1 MTTTD
6 KAKLWLTDT
15 FDEETQKTVQNWI
28 DTSADELEDS
38 FYRELEFGTGGMR
51 GIMGVGTNRLNKY
64 TLGQATQGLANY
76 LHQQF
81 PNQENEGST
90 NSEKNHIKVAIAYD
104 VRHNSKEF
112 GKMCADVLTANGIK
126 VLLFKEHRPT
136 PELSFTVRDK
146 KCNAGIVLTASHNP
160 PEYNGYKVY
169 WNDGAQIVPPD
180 DENIIKEV
188 YSVKFSEIKFNG
200 NDDLIEWIGPE
211 QDEVYIDAC
220 MENSLYQNVGRDNLN
235 IVFTSIHGTTY
246 ATVPQALAKAG
257 FKKVDLVRE
266 QMIPSGNFQ
275 TVASPNP
282 EEPAALEMAMD
293 LARITNGDIV
303 LGTDPD
309 GDRLGIAV
317 RNLDGEMQL
326 LNGNQTNT
334 ILTYYILDQWKK
346 AGKITGKE
354 FIGSTIVTSDI
365 FFDIAEKFG
374 VDCKVGL
381 TGFKW
386 IGKMIRDFEGKEKF
400 ICGGEE
406 SFGFMTGDFVRDKDS
421 CGSILLACEIAAWC
435 KANDT
440 TMFEYMIEIY
450 KDLGMYYEGLV
461 NVVRKGRTGAEEII
475 QMMKDFRENPPK
487 EIAGSKV
494 AIVKDFQE
502 QTSLNM
508 MNHEKSVM
516 DEIPK
521 SNVLIYYTEDGTK
534 VCVRPSGTEP
544 KIKFYVSVKDQ
555 IASKEEFKA
564 KAAALGQ
571 KIDQVKSDLKL

>member
-1 MTTTD
+1 MTTLE
-6 KAKLWLTDT
+6 KAKLWLTYT
-15 FDEETQKTVQNWI
+15 FDEETQTTIQQWI
-28 DTSADELEDS
+28 DSGSDELEDS
-38 FYRELEFGTGGMR
+38 FYKELEFGTGGMR

-76 LHQQF
+76 LHQSF
-81 PNQENEGST
+81 PNQE
-90 NSEKNHIKVAIAYD
+90 IKVAIAYD

-188 YSVKFSEIKFNG
+188 YSVKFNEIKFNG
-200 NDDLIEWIGPE
+200 NDDLIEWVGPE
-211 QDEVYIDAC
+211 QDDVYIDAC

-246 ATVPQALAKAG
+246 ATVPQALKKAG

-266 QMIPSGNFQ
+266 QMIPSGNFP
-275 TVASPNP
+275 TVDSPNP

-317 RNLDGEMQL
+317 RNLEGEIQL

-365 FFDIAEKFG
+365 FIDIANKFG
-374 VDCKVGL
+374 VDCKIGL

-386 IGKMIRDFEGKEKF
+386 IGKMVRDFEGKEKF
-400 ICGGEE
+400 VCGGEE

-475 QMMKDFRENPPK
+475 QMMKDFRENPPQ

-502 QTSLNM
+502 QTTLNM
-508 MNHEKSVM
+508 MDHKKSVM
-516 DEIPK
+516 DDIPK
-521 SNVLIYYTEDGTK
+521 SNVLIYYTKDGTK

-555 IASKEEFKA
+555 ITSKEEFNE
-564 KAAALGQ
+564 KAALLSQ
-571 KIDQVKSDLKL
+571 KINQVKADLKL

>member
-1 MTTTD
+1 MTTLE

-15 FDEETQKTVQNWI
+15 FDEDTQTTIQEWI
-28 DTSADELEDS
+28 DTNSDELEDS

-81 PNQENEGST
+81 TNQE
-90 NSEKNHIKVAIAYD
+90 IKVAIAYD

-188 YSVKFSEIKFNG
+188 YSVKFDEIKFNG
-200 NDDLIEWIGPE
+200 NDELIEWIGQE
-211 QDEVYIDAC
+211 QDDIYIDAC

-257 FKKVDLVRE
+257 FKKIDLVRE
-266 QMIPSGNFQ
+266 QMIPSGNFP
-275 TVASPNP
+275 TVDSPNP

-293 LARITNGDIV
+293 LAKITNGDIV

-317 RNLDGEMQL
+317 RNLEGEIQL

-346 AGKITGKE
+346 AGRITGKE

-365 FFDIAEKFG
+365 FYDIANKFG

-400 ICGGEE
+400 VCGGEE

-440 TMFEYMIEIY
+440 TIFEYMIEIY
-450 KDLGMYYEGLV
+450 KDLGLYYEGLI
-461 NVVRKGRTGAEEII
+461 NVVKKGRTGAEEIQ

-487 EIAGSKV
+487 EIADSKV

-502 QTSLNM
+502 QTCLNLLE
-508 MNHEKSVM
+508 NKKSIM

-544 KIKFYVSVKDQ
+544 KIKFYVSVQDQ
-555 IASKEEFKA
+555 ISSKEEFKE
-564 KAAALGQ
+564 KAAFLGQ
-571 KIDQVKSDLKL
+571 KINQVKEDLKL

>member
-1 MTTTD
+1 METIE
-6 KAKLWLTDT
+6 KAKLWLTET
-15 FDEETQKTVQNWI
+15 FDEETRTTVQQLL
-28 DTSADELEDS
+28 DSGSDELEDS

-76 LHQQF
+76 LHTQF
-81 PNQENEGST
+81 KNQT
-90 NSEKNHIKVAIAYD
+90 IKVAIAYD

-112 GKMCADVLTANGIK
+112 GKMCADVLTANGIQ
-126 VLLFKEHRPT
+126 VLLFKNHRPT

-146 KCNAGIVLTASHNP
+146 KCQAGIVLTASHNP

-169 WNDGAQIVPPD
+169 WDDGAQIVPPN
-180 DENIIKEV
+180 DEAIIKEV
-188 YSVKFSEIKFNG
+188 YSVKFSEIKFEG
-200 NDDLIEWIGPE
+200 NDDLIEWIGEE
-211 QDEVYIDAC
+211 QDAVYIDAC
-220 MENSLYQNVGRDNLN
+220 MENSLYQDIGRDNLN
-235 IVFTSIHGTTY
+235 VVFTSIHGTTY
-246 ATVPQALAKAG
+246 ATVPDALAKAG
-257 FKKVDLVRE
+257 FRKVDLVRE
-266 QMIPSGNFQ
+266 QMIPSGNFP
-275 TVASPNP
+275 TVTSPNP

-293 LARITNGDIV
+293 LAKITNGDIV
-303 LGTDPD
+303 IGTDPD

-317 RNLDGEMQL
+317 RDLNGELIL

-346 AGKITGKE
+346 AGRITGKE

-365 FFDIAEKFG
+365 FYDIAEKFG

-400 ICGGEE
+400 VCGGEE

-421 CGSILLACEIAAWC
+421 CGSILLACEIAAVC
-435 KANDT
+435 KAEGK
-440 TMFEYMIEIY
+440 TMYQYMIEIY

-475 QMMKDFRENPPK
+475 QMMKDFRENPPL

-494 AIVKDFQE
+494 TELKDFQE
-502 QTSLNM
+502 QTSLDVLHN
-508 MNHEKSVM
+508 KKTTM

-544 KIKFYVSVKDQ
+544 KIKFYVSVKDV
-555 IASKEEFKA
+555 IASEEDFERKLILLQEKILKVKE
-564 KAAALGQ
+564 
-571 KIDQVKSDLKL
+571 DLNL

>member
-1 MTTTD
+1 MTTLE

-15 FDEETQKTVQNWI
+15 FDEETRTTIQEWI
-28 DTSADELEDS
+28 DTNSDELEDS
-38 FYRELEFGTGGMR
+38 FYKELEFGTGGMR

-76 LHQQF
+76 LHESF
-81 PNQENEGST
+81 PNQE
-90 NSEKNHIKVAIAYD
+90 IKVAIAYD

-136 PELSFTVRDK
+136 PELSFTVRNK

-188 YSVKFSEIKFNG
+188 YAVKFNEIKFDG
-200 NDDLIEWIGPE
+200 NDDLIEWVGPE
-211 QDEVYIDAC
+211 QDDVYIDAC

-266 QMIPSGNFQ
+266 QMIPSGNFP

-346 AGKITGKE
+346 AGRITGKE

-365 FFDIAEKFG
+365 FIDIANKFG
-374 VDCKVGL
+374 VDCKIGL

-400 ICGGEE
+400 VCGGEE

-502 QTSLNM
+502 QTSLNLAE
-508 MNHEKSVM
+508 NKKSVM
-516 DEIPK
+516 DDIPK

-555 IASKEEFKA
+555 ITSKEEFKE
-564 KAAALGQ
+564 KAASLEQ
-571 KIDQVKSDLKL
+571 KINQVKEDLKL

>member
-1 MTTTD
+1 MTTLE

-146 KCNAGIVLTASHNP
+146 NCNAGIVLTASHNP

>member
-1 MTTTD
+1 MTTLE
-6 KAKLWLTDT
+6 KANLWFSDT
-15 FDEETQKTVQNWI
+15 FDAETQDTVRQWI
-28 DTSADELEDS
+28 ATGSDELEDS
-38 FYRELEFGTGGMR
+38 FYRALEFGTGGMR
-51 GIMGVGTNRLNKY
+51 GVMGVGTNRLNRY

-81 PNQENEGST
+81 PNEE
-90 NSEKNHIKVAIAYD
+90 IKVAIAYD
-104 VRHNSKEF
+104 VRNNSREF
-112 GKMCADVLTANGIK
+112 AKMCTDVLTANGIK

-169 WNDGAQIVPPD
+169 WNDGAQVVPPD
-180 DENIIKEV
+180 DEAIIREV
-188 YSVKFSEIKFNG
+188 YSVKFEEIKFSG
-200 NDDLIEWIGPE
+200 DDDLIEWIGEE
-211 QDEVYIDAC
+211 QDDVYIEAC

-246 ATVPQALAKAG
+246 TTIPKALEKAG
-257 FKKVDLVRE
+257 FKKVNFVTE
-266 QMIPSGNFQ
+266 QMIPSGNFP

-282 EEPAALEMAMD
+282 EEPAALEMAID

-303 LGTDPD
+303 IGTDPD

-317 RNLDGEMQL
+317 RNLQGEIQL

-365 FFDIAEKFG
+365 FIEIARKFG
-374 VDCKVGL
+374 VDCKIGL

-386 IGKMIRDFEGKEKF
+386 IGKMIRDFEGEEKF

-435 KANDT
+435 KAEGR
-440 TMFEYMIEIY
+440 TMFEYMIDIY
-450 KDLGMYYEGLV
+450 KDLGFYYEGLV
-461 NVVRKGRTGAEEII
+461 NVVRKGRTGAQEILE
-475 QMMKDFRENPPK
+475 MMRNFRENPPR
-487 EIAGSKV
+487 EIAGSDV
-494 AIVKDFQE
+494 VILQDYLE
-502 QTSLNM
+502 QTSLDLKTNTIQT
-508 MNHEKSVM
+508 M
-516 DEIPK
+516 DDIPK
-521 SNVLIYYTEDGTK
+521 SNVLIYYTADGTK
-534 VCVRPSGTEP
+534 VCIRPSGTEP
-544 KIKFYVSVKDQ
+544 KIKFYISVQDQ
-555 IASKEEFKA
+555 LSSQAEFNDKLA
-564 KAAALGQ
+564 GLEG
-571 KIDQVKSDLKL
+571 KIEQVKAELELA

>member
-1 MTTTD
+1 MSELSTLD
-6 KAKLWLTDT
+6 KAKLWLSET
-15 FDEETQKTVQNWI
+15 FDEETRNAVQTLI
-28 DTSADELEDS
+28 DSNSPDLEDS

-81 PNQENEGST
+81 SGE
-90 NSEKNHIKVAIAYD
+90 IKVAIAYD
-104 VRHNSKEF
+104 VRNNSKEF
-112 GKMCADVLTANGIK
+112 GKIVADVLTANGIK

-136 PELSFTVRDK
+136 PELSFTVRNK
-146 KCNAGIVLTASHNP
+146 QCNAGIVLTASHNP

-180 DENIIKEV
+180 DENIIREV
-188 YSVKFSEIKFNG
+188 YATKFEDIKFNG
-200 NDDLIEWIGPE
+200 NDDLIEWVGE
-211 QDEVYIDAC
+211 DQDDVYIDAC

-246 ATVPQALAKAG
+246 TTVPKALKKAG
-257 FKKVDLVRE
+257 FTKLDLVKE
-266 QMIPSGNFQ
+266 QMIPSGNFP

-282 EEPAALEMAMD
+282 EEPAALSMAMD
-293 LARITNGDIV
+293 LARITNADIV
-303 LGTDPD
+303 IGTDPD

-317 RNLDGEMQL
+317 RNLEGEMQL

-354 FIGSTIVTSDI
+354 FIGSTIVTSDV
-365 FFDIAEKFG
+365 FFDVAEKFG

-386 IGKMIRDFEGKEKF
+386 IGKMIRDFEGQEKF

-421 CGSILLACEIAAWC
+421 CGSILTACEIAAWC
-435 KANDT
+435 KANGT
-440 TMFEYMIEIY
+440 TVYEYMIEIY
-450 KDLGMYYEGLV
+450 KEVGFYYEGLI
-461 NVVRKGRTGAEEII
+461 NVVRKGRTGAEEIT
-475 QMMKDFRENPPK
+475 QMMSDFRSNPPK
-487 EIAGSKV
+487 EIAGSPV
-494 AIVKDFQE
+494 EEVKDFKE
-502 QTSLNM
+502 QTNFIVSKN
-508 MNHEKSVM
+508 EKKVM
-516 DEIPK
+516 DDIPK
-521 SNVLIYYTEDGTK
+521 SNVLIFYTQDGTK

-544 KIKFYVSVKDQ
+544 KIKFYVSVKDS
-555 IASKEEFKA
+555 ITSKEDFVA
-564 KAAALGQ
+564 KLPKLEE
-571 KIDQVKSDLKL
+571 KIAKVKQDLNL

>member
-1 MTTTD
+1 MITENLSPLE
-6 KAKLWLTDT
+6 KAKLWLGEG
-15 FDEETQKTVQNWI
+15 FDEETRNAVEMLIKSG
-28 DTSADELEDS
+28 SADLDDS
-38 FYRELEFGTGGMR
+38 FYRALVFGTGGMR

-76 LHQQF
+76 LLQQF
-81 PNQENEGST
+81 PGEE
-90 NSEKNHIKVAIAYD
+90 IKVAIAYD
-104 VRHNSKEF
+104 VRNNSKEF
-112 GKMCADVLTANGIK
+112 GKLVADVLTANGIK
-126 VLLFKEHRPT
+126 VLLFKNHRPT

-169 WNDGAQIVPPD
+169 WNDGAQVVPPH

-188 YSVKFSEIKFNG
+188 YSTEFDKIKFNG
-200 NDDLIEWIGPE
+200 NDDLIEWIGEE
-211 QDEVYIDAC
+211 QDDVYINAC
-220 MENSLYQNVGRDNLN
+220 IEHSLYQKDRRGYDDLN

-246 ATVPQALAKAG
+246 TTVPKALEKAG
-257 FKKVDLVRE
+257 FKKIDLVKE
-266 QMIPSGNFQ
+266 QMIPSGNFP
-275 TVASPNP
+275 TVESPNP
-282 EEPAALEMAMD
+282 EEPAALEMAMS
-293 LARITNGDIV
+293 LARITNADIV
-303 LGTDPD
+303 IGTDPD

-326 LNGNQTNT
+326 LNGNQCNT

-374 VDCKVGL
+374 VECKAGL

-386 IGKMIRDFEGKEKF
+386 IGKMIRDAEGTEKF
-400 ICGGEE
+400 VCGGEE

-435 KANDT
+435 KANGSS
-440 TMFEYMIEIY
+440 MFQYLIDIY
-450 KDLGMYYEGLV
+450 KETGMYYEGLI
-461 NVVRKGRTGAEEII
+461 NVVKKGRTGAEEIQ
-475 QMMKDFRENPPK
+475 QMMVNFRENPPK
-487 EIAGSKV
+487 EIAGSPV
-494 AIVKDFQE
+494 AEIRDYKE
-502 QTSLNM
+502 QTKTLA
-508 MNHEKSVM
+508 HGKETM
-516 DEIPK
+516 DDIPK

-555 IASKEEFKA
+555 IASENDFKQ
-564 KAAALGQ
+564 KLQTLGA
-571 KIDQVKSDLKL
+571 KIDQVKTDLNL

>member
-1 MTTTD
+1 MTTLE
-6 KAKLWLTDT
+6 KSKLWLTDT
-15 FDEETQKTVQNWI
+15 FDEETQKTVQNLI
-28 DTSADELEDS
+28 DSGSDDLEDS

-76 LHQQF
+76 LHRQF
-81 PNQENEGST
+81 QNQE
-90 NSEKNHIKVAIAYD
+90 IKVAIAYD

-169 WNDGAQIVPPD
+169 WDDGAQIVPPD
-180 DENIIKEV
+180 DAAIIKEV
-188 YSVKFSEIKFNG
+188 YSVKFDEIKFSG
-200 NDDLIEWIGPE
+200 NDDLIEWIGEE
-211 QDEVYIDAC
+211 QDDVYIDAC

-246 ATVPQALAKAG
+246 KTVPQALAKAG
-257 FKKVDLVRE
+257 FTKVDLVTE
-266 QMIPSGNFQ
+266 QMIPSGNFP

-282 EEPAALEMAMD
+282 EEPAALEMAID

-365 FFDIAEKFG
+365 FIDIANKFG
-374 VDCKVGL
+374 VDCKIGL

-400 ICGGEE
+400 VCGGEE

-435 KANDT
+435 KANDSSV
-440 TMFEYMIEIY
+440 FEYMIEIY

-508 MNHEKSVM
+508 MDHQKSVM
-516 DEIPK
+516 DDIPK

-534 VCVRPSGTEP
+534 ICVRPSGTEP

-555 IASKEEFKA
+555 IASKEEFKE
-564 KAAALGQ
+564 KAALLGQ
-571 KIDQVKSDLKL
+571 KINQVKEDLKL

>member
-1 MTTTD
+1 MTTLE
-6 KAKLWLTDT
+6 KAQLWLTDT
-15 FDEETQKTVQNWI
+15 FDNDTQSIIKQWI
-28 DTSADELEDS
+28 AGNPEELEDS

-51 GIMGVGTNRLNKY
+51 GIMGVGTNRLNRY

-76 LHQQF
+76 LHTQF
-81 PNQENEGST
+81 PGEE
-90 NSEKNHIKVAIAYD
+90 IKVAIAYD
-104 VRHNSKEF
+104 VRNNSKEF

-169 WNDGAQIVPPD
+169 WNDGAQIVPPHD
-180 DENIIKEV
+180 AAIIKEV
-188 YSVKFSEIKFNG
+188 YAVKFEEIKFTG
-200 NDDLIEWIGPE
+200 NDELIDWIGEE
-211 QDEVYIDAC
+211 QDDVYIDAC
-220 MENSLYQNVGRDNLN
+220 IENSLYQKDKTGYDNLN

-246 ATVPQALAKAG
+246 TTVPQALKKAG
-257 FKKVDLVRE
+257 FAKIDLVKE
-266 QMIPSGNFQ
+266 QMIPSGNFP
-275 TVASPNP
+275 TVESPNP

-303 LGTDPD
+303 IGTDPD

-326 LNGNQTNT
+326 LNGNQCNT
-334 ILTYYILDQWKK
+334 ILTYYILDQWQK
-346 AGKITGKE
+346 AGRITGKE

-400 ICGGEE
+400 VCGGEE

-435 KANDT
+435 KANGK
-440 TMFEYMIEIY
+440 TMYQYMIEIY
-450 KDLGMYYEGLV
+450 KEIGMYYEGLI
-461 NVVRKGRTGAEEII
+461 NVVKKGRSGAEEIVN
-475 QMMKDFRENPPK
+475 MMRDFRENPPK
-487 EIAGSKV
+487 SIAGSPV
-494 AIVKDFQE
+494 AEIKDFQE
-502 QTSLNM
+502 QSMVNVTTAK
-508 MNHEKSVM
+508 KSVM
-516 DEIPK
+516 DDIPK
-521 SNVLIYYTEDGTK
+521 SNVLIWYTEDGTK

-544 KIKFYVSVKDQ
+544 KIKFYVSVKDSLDSE
-555 IASKEEFKA
+555 AEFNSK
-564 KAAALGQ
+564 LQLLDQ
-571 KIDQVKSDLKL
+571 KIRQVKADLNL

>member
-1 MTTTD
+1 MSELSTLD
-6 KAKLWLTDT
+6 KAKLWLSET
-15 FDEETQKTVQNWI
+15 FDEETRNAVQTLI
-28 DTSADELEDS
+28 DSNSPDLEDS
-38 FYRELEFGTGGMR
+38 FYMELEFGTGGMR

-76 LHQQF
+76 LHQSF
-81 PNQENEGST
+81 PNQD
-90 NSEKNHIKVAIAYD
+90 IKVAIAYD
-104 VRHNSKEF
+104 VRNNSKEF
-112 GKMCADVLTANGIK
+112 GKLVADVLTANGIK
-126 VLLFKEHRPT
+126 VLLFKNHRPT

-169 WNDGAQIVPPD
+169 WNDGAQIVPPQD
-180 DENIIKEV
+180 GAIIKEV
-188 YSVKFSEIKFNG
+188 YAVKFDQIKFNG
-200 NDDLIEWIGPE
+200 NDDLIEWIGEE
-211 QDEVYIDAC
+211 QDQVYIDAC
-220 MENSLYQNVGRDNLN
+220 MKNSLYQNIGRDNLN

-246 ATVPQALAKAG
+246 TTVPQALEKAG

-266 QMIPSGNFQ
+266 QMIPSGNFP

-282 EEPAALEMAMD
+282 EEPAALEMALD

-303 LGTDPD
+303 IGTDPD

-317 RNLDGEMQL
+317 RNLEGELQL
-326 LNGNQTNT
+326 LNGNQCNT

-365 FFDIAEKFG
+365 FYDLAKKFG

-386 IGKMIRDFEGKEKF
+386 IGKMIRDFEGQEKF

-421 CGSILLACEIAAWC
+421 CGSILLACEIAAVC
-435 KANDT
+435 KAEGK
-440 TMFEYMIEIY
+440 TMYQYMIEIY
-450 KDLGMYYEGLV
+450 EDLGMYYEGLV
-461 NVVRKGRTGAEEII
+461 NVVKKGRTGAEEIS
-475 QMMKDFRENPPK
+475 QMMMDFRNNPVK
-487 EIAGSKV
+487 ELAGSKV
-494 AIVKDFQE
+494 TEIKDFQE
-502 QTSLNM
+502 QTSLNLID
-508 MNHEKSVM
+508 NQKSIM

-521 SNVLIYYTEDGTK
+521 SNVLSYYTEDGTK
-534 VCVRPSGTEP
+534 VCIRPSGTEP
-544 KIKFYVSVKDQ
+544 KIKFYVSVKDS
-555 IASKEEFKA
+555 ITSEEDFNA
-564 KAAALGQ
+564 KLIQAENKIQ
-571 KIDQVKSDLKL
+571 KIKADLKL

>member
-1 MTTTD
+1 METIE
-6 KAKLWLTDT
+6 KAKLWLTET
-15 FDEETQKTVQNWI
+15 FDEETRNTVQDLI
-28 DTSADELEDS
+28 DSGSDDLEDS

-76 LHQQF
+76 LHTQF
-81 PNQENEGST
+81 QNQE
-90 NSEKNHIKVAIAYD
+90 IKVAIAYD

-112 GKMCADVLTANGIK
+112 GKICADVLTANGIK
-126 VLLFKEHRPT
+126 VLLFKNHRPT

-146 KCNAGIVLTASHNP
+146 NCQAGIVLTASHNP

-169 WNDGAQIVPPD
+169 WDDGAQIVPPN
-180 DENIIKEV
+180 DEAIIKEV
-188 YSVKFSEIKFNG
+188 YSVEFSEIKFEG
-200 NDDLIEWIGPE
+200 NDDLIEWIGEE
-211 QDEVYIDAC
+211 QDAVYIDAC
-220 MENSLYQNVGRDNLN
+220 MENSLYQNIGRDNLN
-235 IVFTSIHGTTY
+235 IVFSSIHGTTY
-246 ATVPQALAKAG
+246 ATVPDALAKAG
-257 FKKVDLVRE
+257 FTKVDLVRE
-266 QMIPSGNFQ
+266 QMIPSGNFP
-275 TVASPNP
+275 TVSSPNP

-303 LGTDPD
+303 IGTDPD

-317 RNLDGEMQL
+317 RDLEGEIVL

-365 FFDIAEKFG
+365 FFDIAQKFG

-400 ICGGEE
+400 VCGGEE

-421 CGSILLACEIAAWC
+421 CGSILLACEIAAVC
-435 KANDT
+435 KAEGK
-440 TMFEYMIEIY
+440 TMYQYMIEIY

-461 NVVRKGRTGAEEII
+461 NVVRKGRSGAEEII
-475 QMMKDFRENPPK
+475 QMMKDFRENPPL

-494 AIVKDFQE
+494 SEVKDFQM
-502 QTSLNM
+502 QTSLNISE
-508 MNHEKSVM
+508 NKKSIM
-516 DEIPK
+516 DDIPK

-544 KIKFYVSVKDQ
+544 KIKFYVSVRDEINSEEDFKNKLVLLENK
-555 IASKEEFKA
+555 ILRVKE
-564 KAAALGQ
+564 
-571 KIDQVKSDLKL
+571 DLKL

>member
-1 MTTTD
+1 MTTLE
-6 KAKLWLTDT
+6 KANLWLSDT
-15 FDEETQKTVQNWI
+15 FDQETRDAVQLLI
-28 DTSADELEDS
+28 DSGSPDLEDS

-81 PNQENEGST
+81 PDQT
-90 NSEKNHIKVAIAYD
+90 IKVAIAYD
-104 VRHNSKEF
+104 VRNNSREF
-112 GKMCADVLTANGIK
+112 GKLVADVLTANGIR
-126 VLLFKEHRPT
+126 VLLFREHRPT

-169 WNDGAQIVPPD
+169 WNDGAQVVPPD
-180 DENIIKEV
+180 DENIIREV
-188 YSVKFSEIKFNG
+188 YATRFDEIKFEG
-200 NDDLIEWIGPE
+200 NDELIEWIGEE
-211 QDEVYIDAC
+211 QDDVYIDAC
-220 MENSLYQNVGRDNLN
+220 IEHSLYQKDKTGYDNLN

-246 ATVPQALAKAG
+246 TTIPKALKKAG
-257 FKKVDLVRE
+257 FTRVDLVRE
-266 QMIPSGNFQ
+266 QMIPSGNFP
-275 TVASPNP
+275 TVESPNP

-293 LARITNGDIV
+293 LARLTNADIV
-303 LGTDPD
+303 IGTDPD

-346 AGKITGKE
+346 AGKISGKE

-386 IGKMIRDFEGKEKF
+386 IGKMIRDFEGQEKF

-421 CGSILLACEIAAWC
+421 CGSILVACELAAWC
-435 KANDT
+435 KANGQSVYQ
-440 TMFEYMIEIY
+440 YMIDIY
-450 KDLGMYYEGLV
+450 KELGFYYEGLV
-461 NVVRKGRTGAEEII
+461 NVVRKGRTGAEEIA
-475 QMMKDFRENPPK
+475 QMMTDFRENPPK
-487 EIAGSKV
+487 QIAGSAV
-494 AIVKDFQE
+494 AELKDFKE
-502 QTSLNM
+502 QTCQYVLTG
-508 MNHEKSVM
+508 KKTIM
-516 DEIPK
+516 DDIPK

-544 KIKFYVSVKDQ
+544 KIKFYVSVKD
-555 IASKEEFKA
+555 SVTSEEDFREKLPLLEA
-564 KAAALGQ
+564 KIL
-571 KIDQVKSDLKL
+571 QVKADLNL

>member
-1 MTTTD
+1 MTTLE
-6 KAKLWLTDT
+6 KAKLWLTDS
-15 FDEETQKTVQNWI
+15 FDQETQNTILNWI
-28 DTSADELEDS
+28 DTNSDELEDS
-38 FYRELEFGTGGMR
+38 FYKELEFGTGGMR

-81 PNQENEGST
+81 QNQE
-90 NSEKNHIKVAIAYD
+90 IKVAIAYD

-126 VLLFKEHRPT
+126 VLLFKQHRPT

-169 WNDGAQIVPPD
+169 WNDGAQIVPPQD
-180 DENIIKEV
+180 GAIIKEV
-188 YSVKFSEIKFNG
+188 YAVKFDQIKFNG
-200 NDDLIEWIGPE
+200 NDDLIEWIGEE
-211 QDEVYIDAC
+211 QDQVYIDAC
-220 MENSLYQNVGRDNLN
+220 MKNSLYQNIGRDNLN

-246 ATVPQALAKAG
+246 TTVPQALEKAG

-266 QMIPSGNFQ
+266 QMIPSGNFP

-282 EEPAALEMAMD
+282 EEPAALEMALD

-303 LGTDPD
+303 IGTDPD

-317 RNLDGEMQL
+317 RNLEGELQL
-326 LNGNQTNT
+326 LNGNQCNT

-365 FFDIAEKFG
+365 FYDLAKKFG

-386 IGKMIRDFEGKEKF
+386 IGKMIRDFEGQEKF

-421 CGSILLACEIAAWC
+421 CGSILLACEIAAVC
-435 KANDT
+435 KAEGK
-440 TMFEYMIEIY
+440 TMYQYMIEIY

-461 NVVRKGRTGAEEII
+461 NVVKKGRTGAEEIS
-475 QMMKDFRENPPK
+475 QMMMDFRNNPVK
-487 EIAGSKV
+487 ELAGSKV
-494 AIVKDFQE
+494 TEIKDFQE
-502 QTSLNM
+502 QTSLNLID
-508 MNHEKSVM
+508 NQKSIM

-521 SNVLIYYTEDGTK
+521 SNVLSYYTEDGTK
-534 VCVRPSGTEP
+534 VCIRPSGTEP
-544 KIKFYVSVKDQ
+544 KIKFYVSVKDS
-555 IASKEEFKA
+555 ITSEEDFNA
-564 KAAALGQ
+564 KLIQAENKIQ
-571 KIDQVKSDLKL
+571 KIKADLKL